1 MTAAEAMDGRVRRR
15 ERNAALLYDAAAEL
29 LATRSL
35 DEISVEEICRR
46 AGVGRATFFRI
57 FETKEGLL
65 REFNRRLTAD
75 AAARIDAA
83 GDIDLR
89 AALGHVRDAIIEAWG
104 HAGPGHASMALTYA
118 YHAPERIHDPH
129 PELYALVRQRIER
142 AMASG
147 EIPGVVPASL
157 AASLAVINLT
167 APVAWT
173 LSHRADE
180 LDELSGVLLDQW
192 YAGMISTPK
201 PDRRRNGP
209 RP

>member
-1 MTAAEAMDGRVRRR
+1 MTTVHTPDGRARRR
-15 ERNAALLYDAAAEL
+15 ERNAAKLYDAAAEL
-29 LATRSL
+29 LATRTL
-35 DEISVEEICRR
+35 DRISVEEICQR

-89 AALGHVRDAIIEAWG
+89 TALGHIRDAIVDAW
-104 HAGPGHASMALTYA
+104 HQAGPGHASIALEFA
-118 YHAPERIHDPH
+118 EHAPSRIHDPH
-129 PELYALVRQRIER
+129 PELYALVRHRIEL

-147 EIPGVVPASL
+147 ELPGTVPAPL

-173 LSHRADE
+173 LSHRADD
-180 LDELSGVLLDQW
+180 LGTLARLLLDQW
-192 YAGMISTPK
+192 YAGMTSA
-201 PDRRRNGP
+201 
-209 RP
+209 